1 MSHPHDPAARA
12 RGGPGMTGTEFDV
25 TADDG
30 VRVHGVRWDGTP
42 GAPVVLGL
50 HGITATRLGMLPVAR
65 ALGAD
70 ATFVAIDA
78 RGRGLSDKPEDPD
91 RYGMRRHA
99 DDAASVLRTLGAADV
114 VVVGQ
119 SMGAWVAEQLAA
131 HHPDLVRGLVLGD
144 GGYFTDLLP
153 GESPAERITSIMGPV
168 WLDGLRMTFPDGRAI
183 IDRYQYL
190 PAFAGWWNDDV
201 EALLQAGVE
210 EVSGGVRSRCYDR
223 GAEYDSLDYFR
234 GSPPYVKADLA
245 KVACPVHLVR
255 AEQGFA
261 LSPDTMAPMMS
272 EQCVAEFAAALP
284 QLTVETV
291 PGSNHYSVNFGP
303 AGAAAIADAVR
314 TML

>member
-1 MSHPHDPAARA
+1 MNAH
-12 RGGPGMTGTEFDV
+12 EFDV

-30 VRVHGVRWDGTP
+30 VRLHAARWGDGD
-42 GAPVVLGL
+42 GPVVVGL
-50 HGITATRLGMLPVAR
+50 HGITATRVGMLPVAR
-65 ALGAD
+65 ALDGD

-78 RGRGLSDKPEDPD
+78 RGRGLSDAPEDPE

-99 DDAASVLRTLGAADV
+99 EDVVAVLDAVGATDV

-131 HHPDLVRGLVLGD
+131 HHPDRVRGLVLGD

-153 GESPAERITSIMGPV
+153 GETPAERITSIMGPV
-168 WLDGLRMTFPDGRAI
+168 WLDGLRMTFADGTAI
-183 IDRYQYL
+183 IDRYRLL

-201 EALLQAGVE
+201 EALLYAGVK
-210 EVSGGVRSRCYDR
+210 EVDGGIKSRCYDR

-245 KVACPVHLVR
+245 KVTCPVHLVR
-255 AEQGFA
+255 AEYGFA
-261 LSPDTMAPMMS
+261 LTPDTMAPMMS
-272 EQCVAEFAAALP
+272 EQCVAEFQEALP

-291 PGSNHYSVNFGP
+291 PGTNHYSVNFGP
-303 AGAAAIADAVR
+303 EGAAVIADAVR
-314 TML
+314 KMLP

>member
-1 MSHPHDPAARA
+1 MSVL
-12 RGGPGMTGTEFDV
+12 TGDEFDV
-25 TADDG
+25 VADDG
-30 VRVHGVRWDGTP
+30 VRLHCIRWDGAP
-42 GAPVVLGL
+42 GAPLVVGL
-50 HGITATRLGMLPVAR
+50 HGITASRMGMLPVAR
-65 ALGAD
+65 ALGED

-78 RGRGLSDKPEDPD
+78 RGRGLSDKPKDPE

-99 DDAASVLRTLGAADV
+99 EDAAAVIRSLGATDV

-144 GGYFTDLLP
+144 GGFFTDLLP
-153 GESPAERITSIMGPV
+153 GETAEERITSIMGPV

-201 EALLQAGVE
+201 ELLLQAGVE
-210 EVSGGVRSRCYDR
+210 EVDGGVRSRCYDR
-223 GAEYDSLDYFR
+223 GAEYDSQDYFR

-245 KVACPVHLVR
+245 NVTCPVHLVR
-255 AEQGFA
+255 AEYGFA

-272 EQCVAEFAAALP
+272 EQTVNEFQEALP

-291 PGSNHYSVNFGP
+291 PGTNHYSVNFGP
-303 AGAAAIADAVR
+303 EGAAVIADAVR
-314 TML
+314 KLLP

>member
-1 MSHPHDPAARA
+1 MIGH
-12 RGGPGMTGTEFDV
+12 EFDV

-30 VRVHGVRWDGTP
+30 VRLHCTRWDGP
-42 GAPVVLGL
+42 AGAPVVVGL

-65 ALGAD
+65 ALAGD
-70 ATFVAIDA
+70 VTFVAIDA
-78 RGRGLSDKPEDPD
+78 RGRGLSDKPEDPE

-99 DDAASVLRTLGAADV
+99 EDVAAVLGALGASDV

-131 HHPDLVRGLVLGD
+131 HHPNLVRGLVLGD

-153 GESPAERITSIMGPV
+153 GESADERILSIMGPV

-190 PAFAGWWNDDV
+190 PAFQGWWNDDV
-201 EALLQAGVE
+201 ELLLQAGVE
-210 EVSGGVRSRCYDR
+210 EVRGGVKSRCYDR
-223 GAEYDSLDYFR
+223 GAEYDSQDYFR

-245 KVACPVHLVR
+245 KVTCPVHLVR
-255 AEQGFA
+255 AEHGFA

-272 EQCVAEFAAALP
+272 EQCVAEFQEALP

-291 PGSNHYSVNFGP
+291 PGTNHYSVNFGP
-303 AGAAAIADAVR
+303 VGAAVIADAVR
-314 TML
+314 KMLP